1 MNGDLEAGGSVVN
14 ALHRIYFLEKLVYYF
29 SRAGCLPHNSP
40 ATKVL
45 HECWYITSKV
55 EECLS
60 LY

>member
-14 ALHRIYFLEKLVYYF
+14 ALHSFYFPEKIVYFF
-29 SRAGCLPHNSP
+29 SRARCLPHNSP

-45 HECWYITSKV
+45 HECRYIISKV